1 MEEGPDMEMRGVA
14 EMGMGEFAESR
25 EKGGVSRR
33 GVVEAHSCRDFW
45 ELRLRAS
52 LSQGESQEGL
62 WRGDSQAAAMRSCC
76 LGSPDYVVLFILGG
90 FYILKMA
97 KQG

>member
-33 GVVEAHSCRDFW
+33 GGCRRPQLQRFLGVETESKSKPRRKPGRPLERGQPGCSH
-45 ELRLRAS
+45 EKLLPG
-52 LSQGESQEGL
+52 LS
-62 WRGDSQAAAMRSCC
+62 
-76 LGSPDYVVLFILGG
+76 
-90 FYILKMA
+90 
-97 KQG
+97 

>member
-33 GVVEAHSCRDFW
+33 GGCRGPQLQRFLGVETESK
-45 ELRLRAS
+45 S
-52 LSQGESQEGL
+52 NQGESQEGL

-76 LGSPDYVVLFILGG
+76 VGSPDYVVLFILGG